1 MPLVQELKLAIET
14 PGIQPESKVC
24 FSLQSRCIFLKKIF
38 EEISD
43 TSHFTQVAA
52 FEAICGK
59 ASMDGSVVNFLKA
72 QRHMASPPSP
82 QQGRSILFAS
92 GLGGEQACTPS
103 FAHD

>member
-1 MPLVQELKLAIET
+1 MTMTFFCA
-14 PGIQPESKVC
+14 KVVHFAC
-24 FSLQSRCIFLKKIF
+24 FIYFPH
-38 EEISD
+38 ISA
-43 TSHFTQVAA
+43 QVAA

-72 QRHMASPPSP
+72 HRHMTDSP
-82 QQGRSILFAS
+82 RSKNKVDSVAAS